1 MQDAE
6 RTRDDEHDHAPVTAD
21 AATPAGAPAKD
32 DADWFDDVP
41 DEQVG
46 AVLSLDE
53 LAPYPGF

>member
-6 RTRDDEHDHAPVTAD
+6 QPRDDERDEPATAE
-21 AATPAGAPAKD
+21 AARPAGAPADD

-41 DEQVG
+41 EENVG

-53 LAPYPGF
+53 LAPYPGV